1 MPYEESTV
9 YRKYIVNPVTLSML
23 QTKIE
28 NKEFRCAEEFVNE
41 TKWMLHNAYVLSSRS
56 KFPLCI
62 YTYVLNKN

>member
-1 MPYEESTV
+1 MPYEESAS
-9 YRKYIVNPVTLSML
+9 YMKYIVNPITLSLL

-56 KFPLCI
+56 KLSC
-62 YTYVLNKN
+62 V